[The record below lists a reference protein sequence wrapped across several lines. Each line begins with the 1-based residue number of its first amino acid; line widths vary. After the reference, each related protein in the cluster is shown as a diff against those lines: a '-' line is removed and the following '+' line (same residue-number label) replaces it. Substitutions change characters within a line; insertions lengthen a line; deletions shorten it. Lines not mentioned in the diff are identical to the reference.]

1 MRATIETVGGVTT
14 RYLHHGS
21 GDYGVLL
28 LHGVGVSADS
38 FLWNLEALGGDDC
51 QAIAP
56 DLLGYGMTGEGDY
69 KEGAPQDGIV
79 EHLTTLIEHLG
90 LNKVVIVGS
99 SFGANVA
106 AHLFWR
112 MRSRTDGLVLVG
124 CGPALNS
131 VETLA
136 RMYEQSFANG
146 IKAMADPTLDTC
158 RRRMNNLVFDPK
170 SVPEALVLLQ
180 LTLYALPGARDRY
193 ERRMRGIKD
202 RTALQR
208 FDVTSKISQVTAPA
222 LVIWG
227 RQDVRG
233 SLEEAERA
241 AKLLP
246 DGQWVL
252 YENCGHLPYLEHPHR
267 FNAQVSE
274 FIGRVRSGSGAS
286 HRGT

>member
-1 MRATIETVGGVTT
+1 VRATIETVGGITT

-38 FLWNLEALGGDDC
+38 FLWNLEALGGDSC

-56 DLLGYGMTGEGDY
+56 DLLGYGMTGEGGY
-69 KEGAPQDGIV
+69 KQGAPQDGIV

-106 AHLFWR
+106 AHLFLR
-112 MRSRTDGLVLVG
+112 MRSRIDGLVLVG

-136 RMYEQSFANG
+136 RMYEQSFTNG

-158 RRRMNNLVFDPK
+158 RRRMNNLVFDAK

-202 RTALQR
+202 RAALER
-208 FDVTSKISQVTAPA
+208 FDVTSKISQVTAPS

-252 YENCGHLPYLEHPHR
+252 YENCGHLPYLEHPDR
-267 FNAQVSE
+267 FNAQVRE
-274 FIGRVRSGSGAS
+274 FVVRVRGGCAAVD
-286 HRGT
+286 RGT

>member
-1 MRATIETVGGVTT
+1 
-14 RYLHHGS
+14 
-21 GDYGVLL
+21 
-28 LHGVGVSADS
+28 
-38 FLWNLEALGGDDC
+38 
-51 QAIAP
+51 
-56 DLLGYGMTGEGDY
+56 MTGEGDY

-79 EHLTTLIEHLG
+79 EHLMALVEHLG
-90 LNKVVIVGS
+90 LKRVVIVGS

-106 AHLFWR
+106 VHDPQPHR
-112 MRSRTDGLVLVG
+112 RPRSCWLRASIEPRGD
-124 CGPALNS
+124 AL
-131 VETLA
+131 
-136 RMYEQSFANG
+136 YEQSFANG
-146 IKAMADPTLDTC
+146 IRAMADPTLDTC

-193 ERRMRGIKD
+193 ERRMRGIKN
-202 RTALQR
+202 RSALER
-208 FDVTSKISQVTAPA
+208 FDVTPKISQVTAPS

-252 YENCGHLPYLEHPHR
+252 YENCGHLPYLEHPDQ
-267 FNAQVSE
+267 FNRQVGE
-274 FIGRVRSGSGAS
+274 FVARVRSGFAAG

>member
-1 MRATIETVGGVTT
+1 VRATIETVGGVTT

-21 GDYGVLL
+21 GDHGVLL

-38 FLWNLEALGGDDC
+38 FLWNLQALGGDNC

-79 EHLTTLIEHLG
+79 EHLTTLIDHLG
-90 LNKVVIVGS
+90 LNTVVIVGS

-112 MRSRTDGLVLVG
+112 MHSRTDGLVLVG

-202 RTALQR
+202 RAALER
-208 FDVTSKISQVTAPA
+208 FDVTSKISQVTAPS

-241 AKLLP
+241 AKLCP
-246 DGQWVL
+246 TGNGCSTKIV
-252 YENCGHLPYLEHPHR
+252 
-267 FNAQVSE
+267 
-274 FIGRVRSGSGAS
+274 
-286 HRGT
+286 GTCLI

>member
-1 MRATIETVGGVTT
+1 MRATIATVGGVTT

-21 GDYGVLL
+21 GDYGVVL

-38 FLWNLEALGGDDC
+38 FLWNLEALGSDDC

-56 DLLGYGMTGEGDY
+56 DLLGYGMTGEGGY

-79 EHLTTLIEHLG
+79 EHLTALIEHLG
-90 LNKVVIVGS
+90 LHKVVIVGS

-106 AHLFWR
+106 VHLSWR
-112 MRSRTDGLVLVG
+112 LRGRTDGLVLVG

-131 VETLA
+131 VDTLS

-170 SVPEALVLLQ
+170 SVPEALILLQ

-193 ERRMRGIKD
+193 ERRTRGIKD
-202 RTALQR
+202 RAALER
-208 FDVTSKISQVTAPA
+208 FDVTSKISQVTVPS

-241 AKLLP
+241 AKSLP

-252 YENCGHLPYLEHPHR
+252 YENCGHLPYLEHPDQ

-274 FIGRVRSGSGAS
+274 FIRRARSRSAAG
-286 HRGT
+286 HRAT

>member
-38 FLWNLEALGGDDC
+38 FLWNLEALGTENC

-69 KEGAPQDGIV
+69 KDGAPQDGIV
-79 EHLTTLIEHLG
+79 EHLMTLIEHLG
-90 LNKVVIVGS
+90 LKQVVLVGS
-99 SFGANVA
+99 SFGANIAV
-106 AHLFWR
+106 HLFWR
-112 MRSRTDGLVLVG
+112 IHSRTDGVVLVG
-124 CGPALNS
+124 CGPALNG
-131 VETLA
+131 VETLS
-136 RMYEQSFANG
+136 RMYERSFANG

-170 SVPEALVLLQ
+170 SVPEALLMLQ

-202 RTALQR
+202 VAALKR
-208 FDVTSKISQVTAPA
+208 FDVTARIADITVPT

-227 RQDVRG
+227 RQDIRG
-233 SLEEAERA
+233 NFEEAERC
-241 AKLLP
+241 AKTLSR
-246 DGQWVL
+246 GQMVV
-252 YENCGHLPYLEHPHR
+252 YDNCGHLPYLELPDR
-267 FNAQVSE
+267 FNAQLLNFVAD
-274 FIGRVRSGSGAS
+274 V
-286 HRGT
+286 RGT

>member
-21 GDYGVLL
+21 GDYSVLL

-38 FLWNLEALGGDDC
+38 FLWNLEALGTENC

-69 KEGAPQDGIV
+69 KDGAPQDGIV
-79 EHLTTLIEHLG
+79 EHLMTLIEHLG
-90 LNKVVIVGS
+90 LKQVVIVGS
-99 SFGANVA
+99 SFGANIAV
-106 AHLFWR
+106 HLFWR
-112 MRSRTDGLVLVG
+112 IHSRTDGVVLVG
-124 CGPALNS
+124 CGPALNG
-131 VETLA
+131 VETLS

-193 ERRMRGIKD
+193 ERRMRGIKN
-202 RTALQR
+202 RAALER
-208 FDVTSKISQVTAPA
+208 FDVTSKISQVTAPS

-252 YENCGHLPYLEHPHR
+252 YENCGHLPYLEHPAQ
-267 FNAQVSE
+267 FNRQVGE
-274 FIGRVRSGSGAS
+274 FVARVRSGSPAG

>member
-1 MRATIETVGGVTT
+1 VRATIETVGGVTT

-38 FLWNLEALGGDDC
+38 FLWNLEALGGDNC

-79 EHLTTLIEHLG
+79 EHLTSLIDHLG

-131 VETLA
+131 V
-136 RMYEQSFANG
+136 EQSFANG

-193 ERRMRGIKD
+193 ERRMRGIKN
-202 RTALQR
+202 RAALER
-208 FDVTSKISQVTAPA
+208 LDVTSKISQVTAPS

-252 YENCGHLPYLEHPHR
+252 YENCGHLPYLEHPDR
-267 FNAQVSE
+267 FNAQVRD
-274 FIGRVRSGSGAS
+274 FAVRVRGGCTAVD
-286 HRGT
+286 RGT

>member
-1 MRATIETVGGVTT
+1 VRATIETVGGVTT

-38 FLWNLEALGGDDC
+38 FLWNLEALGGDNC

-79 EHLTTLIEHLG
+79 EHLMTLIEHLG
-90 LNKVVIVGS
+90 LSKVVIIGS

-106 AHLFWR
+106 VHLFWR
-112 MRSRTDGLVLVG
+112 MPARTDGLVLVG

-136 RMYEQSFANG
+136 SMYEQSFANG

-170 SVPEALVLLQ
+170 RVPEALVLLQ

-202 RTALQR
+202 RAALER
-208 FDVTSKISQVTAPA
+208 FDVTSKISQVTPPS

-233 SLEEAERA
+233 SLQEAERA
-241 AKLLP
+241 AKSLP

-252 YENCGHLPYLEHPHR
+252 YEECGHLPYLEHPDR
-267 FNAQVSE
+267 FNAQASE
-274 FIGRVRSGSGAS
+274 FIDRVRGGSRARD
-286 HRGT
+286 RGT

>member
-1 MRATIETVGGVTT
+1 
-14 RYLHHGS
+14 
-21 GDYGVLL
+21 L

-38 FLWNLEALGGDDC
+38 FLWNLEALGTENC

-69 KEGAPQDGIV
+69 KDGAPQDGIV
-79 EHLTTLIEHLG
+79 EHLMTLIEHLG
-90 LNKVVIVGS
+90 LKQVVIVGS
-99 SFGANVA
+99 SFGANIAV
-106 AHLFWR
+106 HLFWR
-112 MRSRTDGLVLVG
+112 IHSRTEGVVLVG
-124 CGPALNS
+124 CGPALNG
-131 VETLA
+131 VETLS

-146 IKAMADPTLDTC
+146 IKAMADPILDTC

-193 ERRMRGIKD
+193 ERRMRGIKN
-202 RTALQR
+202 RAALER
-208 FDVTSKISQVTAPA
+208 FDVTPKISQVTAPS

-252 YENCGHLPYLEHPHR
+252 YENCGHLPYLEHPDQ
-267 FNAQVSE
+267 FNRQVGE
-274 FIGRVRSGSGAS
+274 FVARVRSGSAAG